1 MKVKRYIG
9 HTVQETMQKVKNEM
23 GKDALILST
32 RKIRQKGIMGWF
44 KKSLVEVVAA
54 ADEAGDG
61 SLAPRR
67 IVPLNAMSYASAV
80 RPDDTS
86 KVLEKL
92 EAQIASMGET
102 LNRLTSSFRV
112 EEDGAGLGIKRE
124 YVPYYEILVKNEVN
138 EDIAKGIIQKA
149 GLLHEGSS
157 ADFERCL
164 EQVLMEH
171 IGHPQP
177 LEVSPG
183 KRKVVVFVGPTGVG
197 KTTSLA
203 KLAAIFSIQKQ
214 MKVGL
219 ITADTYRIAAVD
231 QLKIYA
237 EIMEIPLSILYS
249 PREVVAALEEHRDN
263 DVVFVDTAGKSIKDR
278 AQEKEILEL
287 ISLSKAD
294 EVYLALS
301 CNTSYSGCLNII
313 NSYSFLPDY
322 KLLFTKMDE
331 ASSYGLI
338 LNCRYISGKPLSY
351 IATGQNVPDDIEVAD
366 PYKLLSSIMKRV
378 ED

>member
-9 HTVQETMQKVKNEM
+9 HTAQEAMQKVKDEM

-32 RKIRQKGIMGWF
+32 RKIRQKGIIGWF
-44 KKSLVEVVAA
+44 KRPLIEVVAA
-54 ADEAGDG
+54 ADESSEGNFT
-61 SLAPRR
+61 PRR
-67 IVPLNAMSYASAV
+67 IVPANATNYASPV
-80 RPDDTS
+80 RQDDTS

-92 EAQIASMGET
+92 EAQISNMGEI
-102 LNRLTSSFRV
+102 LNKLTSGFKTM
-112 EEDGAGLGIKRE
+112 ENHAGPGIKRE
-124 YVPYYEILVKNEVN
+124 YVPYYEMLVKNEVN
-138 EDIAKGIIQKA
+138 EGIAKDIIEKA
-149 GLLHEGSS
+149 GLIHERSS
-157 ADFERCL
+157 TDFERCL
-164 EQVLMEH
+164 KRVLMEH
-171 IGHPQP
+171 IGPSRP

-183 KRKVVVFVGPTGVG
+183 SRKVVVFVGPTGVG

-249 PREVVAALEEHRDN
+249 PREMLAALEEHRDK
-263 DVVFVDTAGKSIKDR
+263 DVIFVDTAGKSIRDR

-294 EVYLALS
+294 EVYLVLS

-313 NSYSFLPDY
+313 KSYSFLPDY

-331 ASSYGLI
+331 ASNYGVI

-351 IATGQNVPDDIEVAD
+351 IATGQSVPDDIEVAD
-366 PYKLLSSIMKRV
+366 PNKLLSCIMKRV
-378 ED
+378 EV

>member
-9 HTVQETMQKVKNEM
+9 HTVQETMQKVRNEM
-23 GKDALILST
+23 GKDALILNT
-32 RKIRQKGIMGWF
+32 RKIRQKGIIGWF
-44 KKSLVEVVAA
+44 KRPLIEVVAA
-54 ADEAGDG
+54 ADESSEG

-67 IVPLNAMSYASAV
+67 IAPFNVTNYAIPV
-80 RPDDTS
+80 KHDDTS
-86 KVLEKL
+86 KALEKL
-92 EAQIASMGET
+92 ESQIANMGEI
-102 LNRLTSSFRV
+102 LNKLTNDFKAMEGRT
-112 EEDGAGLGIKRE
+112 EQGIKRE
-124 YVPYYEILVKNEVN
+124 YVPYYEMLVENEVS
-138 EDIAKGIIQKA
+138 EDVAKGIIQKA
-149 GLLHEGSS
+149 GLLHQKSFGS
-157 ADFERCL
+157 FERCL
-164 EQVLMEH
+164 KQAIMEH

-249 PREVVAALEEHRDN
+249 PREMVEALEEHRDK

-294 EVYLALS
+294 EVYLVLS
-301 CNTSYSGCLNII
+301 CNTSYSACLNII

-331 ASSYGLI
+331 VSNYGII

-351 IATGQNVPDDIEVAD
+351 IATGQSVPDDIEVAD
-366 PYKLLSSIMKRV
+366 PNKLLSCIMKRV
-378 ED
+378 EV

>member
-9 HTVQETMQKVKNEM
+9 HTVQETMQKVKDEM
-23 GKDALILST
+23 GKDALILNT
-32 RKIRQKGIMGWF
+32 RKIRQKGIIGWF
-44 KKSLVEVVAA
+44 KRPLIEVVAA
-54 ADEAGDG
+54 ADESSEGNFT
-61 SLAPRR
+61 PRR
-67 IVPLNAMSYASAV
+67 IVPFGATNYALPA
-80 RPDDTS
+80 RQDDTS
-86 KVLEKL
+86 RVLEKL
-92 EAQIASMGET
+92 ESQIANMGEI
-102 LNRLTSSFRV
+102 LNKLTSGFKAM
-112 EEDGAGLGIKRE
+112 EDRAEQGIKRE
-124 YVPYYEILVKNEVN
+124 YVPYYEVLVKNEVS
-138 EDIAKGIIQKA
+138 ETIAKDIIQKA
-149 GLLHEGSS
+149 ALLHERSS

-164 EQVLMEH
+164 RQVLMEH

-177 LEVSPG
+177 LEISPG
-183 KRKVVVFVGPTGVG
+183 RRKVVVFVGPTGVG

-249 PREVVAALEEHRDN
+249 PREIVEALEEHRDK

-294 EVYLALS
+294 EVYLVLS

-313 NSYSFLPDY
+313 NSYSFLPGY

-331 ASSYGLI
+331 ASSYGII

-351 IATGQNVPDDIEVAD
+351 IATGQSVPDDIEVAD
-366 PYKLLSSIMKRV
+366 PNKLLSCIMKRV
-378 ED
+378 EV

>member
-9 HTVQETMQKVKNEM
+9 HTTQEAMQKVKEEM

-32 RKIRQKGIMGWF
+32 RKIRQKGITGWF
-44 KKSLVEVVAA
+44 KRPLIEVVAA
-54 ADEAGDG
+54 VDEPNKGNFNSQRMMPA
-61 SLAPRR
+61 SV
-67 IVPLNAMSYASAV
+67 INYAS
-80 RPDDTS
+80 PTKEDDAT

-92 EAQIASMGET
+92 EAQISNMGEL
-102 LNRLTSSFRV
+102 LNKLANGFKAIENNV
-112 EEDGAGLGIKRE
+112 GPGIKRE
-124 YVPYYEILVKNEVN
+124 YVPYYEMLVNNEVS
-138 EDIAKGIIQKA
+138 EDIAKGIIEKA
-149 GLLHEGSS
+149 ALLHERSS
-157 ADFERCL
+157 VDFERCL
-164 EQVLMEH
+164 RQVLLEY
-171 IGHPQP
+171 IGPSRP

-183 KRKVVVFVGPTGVG
+183 RRKVVIFVGPTGVG

-249 PREVVAALEEHRDN
+249 PREMVAALEEHRDK
-263 DVVFVDTAGKSIKDR
+263 DVIFVDTAGKSIRDR

-294 EVYLALS
+294 EVYLVLS

-313 NSYSFLPDY
+313 KSYSFLPDY

-331 ASSYGLI
+331 ASNYGII
-338 LNCRYISGKPLSY
+338 LNCRYITGKPLSY
-351 IATGQNVPDDIEVAD
+351 VATGQSVPDDIEVAD
-366 PYKLLSSIMKRV
+366 PNKLLSCIMKRV
-378 ED
+378 EV